1 MSIYHK
7 IISYLFYIVY
17 KLGKKIS
24 FNKKD
29 ALRVLMYH
37 DIKKNDFKK
46 FDEQIKLFKK
56 DNWNFLTP
64 KEFLDLK
71 IKNKK
76 ISGKNLLLTFDDGFF
91 SNKVVSQKILKKHRI
106 KAVFFLPTKFIQ
118 SKNKSKK
125 ISFIKRN
132 LKIDNYKNNNKK
144 ISLSAQDLIVLEK
157 HQNYIGAHTHSHT
170 PLNKIKNL
178 KKLKKEILDSSKVI
192 EKIINKKLVFFA
204 FPFGTS
210 KDINLNSIQ
219 LAKKKYKL
227 IFSAIRGNNINN
239 NFLIF
244 RDNIDPN
251 YSKYFSLTIL
261 NGFFDFM
268 YFFARKKIST
278 FLK

>member
-46 FDEQIKLFKK
+46 FDEQIRLFKK